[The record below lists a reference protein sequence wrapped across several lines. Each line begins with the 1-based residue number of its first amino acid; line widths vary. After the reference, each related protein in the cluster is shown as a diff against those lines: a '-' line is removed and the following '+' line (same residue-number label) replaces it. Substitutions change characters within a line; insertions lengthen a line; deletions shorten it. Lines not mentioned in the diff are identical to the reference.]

1 MKNEE
6 RLCQVRAEAKPRLD
20 YADPQ
25 PEAHLYEQEPHKSR
39 ICRKMFGTLRF
50 KQMPHAVF
58 FMLFFFCITLSG
70 TIGHTVFYIEN
81 HCVISEEGESAFF
94 EMLWNALRLDVAIAG
109 YVTII
114 PALLLIIAIWKRGH
128 LLFRI
133 WQTYTVIIS
142 FAIVLA
148 IMANIGLYPYW
159 GFPLDSTPLFYL
171 LTSPADAAASVGS
184 ATLLLALVALLLFT
198 AVFYFFIEKVT
209 CPRKVFL
216 NNDEKEKST
225 IIKREAKEG
234 EDKAI
239 FSKTWRKKLWL
250 SIGMMVLTALL
261 IIPIRGGL
269 SVATNNV
276 GSVYFSSNYRL
287 NHCAV
292 NPVFSF
298 LYSVSHDEDFSSKY
312 RFMDNEEAEKIFREM
327 VYTEMRTEADS
338 ILLEKDVKNVVM
350 VILESFSTY
359 IMSEGGKV
367 EGVTPTLD
375 SLAKSGIYFT
385 NLYANSFRTD
395 RGLVAILSGYPAQ
408 PTSSL
413 MKYPKK
419 TNSLYG
425 IARSLK
431 TAGFNTKYVYGGDA
445 NFTNMRAYLHS
456 IGFESIVAEEDYDMS
471 IPRNKWGVDDNYL
484 FDRGIKEILE
494 GEKDGRRRFFVIQTS
509 SSHEPFEVPMKKFS
523 DKALNAFYF
532 ADHCLGEFISE
543 LKKRELWEETLLVVV
558 SDHLGCYPQKI
569 ENFKLYRYQIP
580 LVISGGVV
588 KAPMRVETIGAQQD
602 IPATLLALLGINH
615 DEYLF
620 SKDLFDSQSPHFAFF
635 TVPDAL
641 GMVTEENAI
650 IYDNEQGKVVLDE
663 GIEKGRNL
671 RKAQAYLQKIYDD
684 IAKR

>member
-1 MKNEE
+1 MKQEE
-6 RLCQVRAEAKPRLD
+6 QKT
-20 YADPQ
+20 Q
-25 PEAHLYEQEPHKSR
+25 KSR
-39 ICRKMFGTLRF
+39 ICGKMFGTLRF
-50 KQMPHAVF
+50 KQMSHSVF
-58 FMLFFFCITLSG
+58 FILYFFCVTLSG
-70 TIGHTVFYIEN
+70 TIGHTVFYTAN
-81 HCVISEEGESAFF
+81 HSVISEEGESPFF
-94 EMLWNALRLDVAIAG
+94 EMIWNALRLDVAIAG
-109 YVTII
+109 YVTIV
-114 PALLLIIAIWKRGH
+114 PALLLIIAIWKRGK

-133 WQTYTVIIS
+133 WQAYTVFIS
-142 FAIVLA
+142 FAIQLA

-171 LTSPADAAASVGS
+171 LTSPADAAASVGT

-198 AVFYFFIEKVT
+198 AILYFFIVKVT

-216 NNDEKEKST
+216 NDAENETK
-225 IIKREAKEG
+225 
-234 EDKAI
+234 
-239 FSKTWRKKLWL
+239 RKKIWQT
-250 SIGMMVLTALL
+250 IGITVIAALL

-276 GSVYFSSNYRL
+276 GSVYFSNNYRL

-312 RFMDNEEAEKIFREM
+312 RFMDNEEAEKLFREM
-327 VYTEMRTEADS
+327 VYTDMRTEADS
-338 ILLEKDVKNVVM
+338 ILAEKNVKNVVM

-367 EGVTPTLD
+367 EGITPALD
-375 SLAKSGIYFT
+375 SLAKGGIYFT
-385 NLYANSFRTD
+385 NFYANSFRTD

-419 TNSLYG
+419 TNNLYG

-431 TAGFNTKYVYGGDA
+431 AVGFSTKYVYGGDA
-445 NFTNMRAYLHS
+445 NFTNMRAYLHAT
-456 IGFESIVAEEDYDMS
+456 GFESIVAEEDFEKK
-471 IPRNKWGVDDNYL
+471 IPRSKWGVDDNYL
-484 FDRGIKEILE
+484 FDRGLQEILD
-494 GEKDGRRRFFVIQTS
+494 GEKDDRRQFFVIQTS
-509 SSHEPFEVPMKKFS
+509 SSHEPFEVPHKKFS
-523 DKALNAFYF
+523 DKALNAFSF

-543 LKKRELWEETLLVVV
+543 LKKRNLWNETLLVVV

-580 LVISGGVV
+580 LVISGGAV

-602 IPATLLALLGINH
+602 IPATLLALLGVKH

-620 SKDLFDSQSPHFAFF
+620 SKDLFDPRAPHFAFF
-635 TVPDAL
+635 TVPDAV

-650 IYDNEQGKVVLDE
+650 IYDNEQEKVVLDK
-663 GIEKGRNL
+663 GTEKGKNL
-671 RKAQAYLQKIYDD
+671 HKAQAYLQKVYDD